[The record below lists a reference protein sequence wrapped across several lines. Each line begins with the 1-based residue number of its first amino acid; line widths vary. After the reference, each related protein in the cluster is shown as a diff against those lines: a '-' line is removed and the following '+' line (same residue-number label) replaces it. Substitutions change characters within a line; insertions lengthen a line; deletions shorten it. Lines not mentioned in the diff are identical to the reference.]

1 MIVIEANYSKKLG
14 LPGYSSHQYSV
25 TLRAEITELSQ
36 VSTKSQE
43 LHQLMQSCVD
53 REIQQT
59 GFLPGEV
66 IPIINGNGHTNGN
79 GYQRT
84 IKLAE

>member
-43 LHQLMQSCVD
+43 TPPTHA
-53 REIQQT
+53 
-59 GFLPGEV
+59 
-66 IPIINGNGHTNGN
+66 
-79 GYQRT
+79 
-84 IKLAE
+84 KLCGP

>member
-14 LPGYSSHQYSV
+14 LRGYSSHQYSV

-36 VSTKSQE
+36 VSTKGRNSTN
-43 LHQLMQSCVD
+43 SCKAVWTVKSSRPD
-53 REIQQT
+53 
-59 GFLPGEV
+59 FAGEV